1 MFYGITHTAVFFL
14 YFISFAHAYKARN
27 EGSPFTST
35 PEAR

>member
-14 YFISFAHAYKARN
+14 FAHAYKARN
-27 EGSPFTST
+27 KGSPFTSA